1 MLSSNPNVALLLEEL
16 VFVDIIDWLAI
27 ALGIYL
33 IIAFFHSIIYI
44 PLEWIKGR
52 VSLVEGTDPFELVI
66 CGSCEHR
73 GSAHWIESSWVNVVI
88 GHHIFYFKP
97 L

>member
-52 VSLVEGTDPFELVI
+52 VSLV
-66 CGSCEHR
+66 
-73 GSAHWIESSWVNVVI
+73 
-88 GHHIFYFKP
+88 
-97 L
+97 